1 LKFLG
6 CKRKTLGLGALVL
19 SILVLVRPGAG
30 KLQSRVVRSMTVAL
44 GRKVDVG
51 SVTLRLFPLPSF
63 ELENVRVQE
72 DPAFSAEPM
81 VRSGDVSAALRL
93 SSLLRGRLEISR
105 LSFSEPSLNLVRNT
119 DGHWNLEDLLQR
131 AASVSVGPTASRKL
145 QPRPSFPYIEAKGA
159 RINIKLGP
167 EKMPYALSDA
177 DFSLWQDSENSWGVR
192 LRAQPFRSDSNLSD
206 TGILRIEGSWLR
218 AQSFEITPVQFRI
231 EWDRAQLG
239 QATKLFWGDDKGWR
253 GAITI
258 SAIVAGTPEKLML
271 DAQSSIQDFHR
282 YDISSDALTLRAHC
296 RGRYSSTDRTVSQLA
311 CRTPVKD
318 GFIDVAGTF
327 AAKLASPTYELHVS
341 AQNLPL
347 QSVVEFA
354 RHTKKNISDDLQASG
369 SLDANFRLE
378 HALGAAPLW
387 RGEGEAT
394 GVHLQSK
401 LASADLTLDHVPFTL
416 SSGTQPATVKR
427 QRRSTDPVSQPH
439 IEIGPLVVATGRS
452 IPAAVRGDIFRAGYD
467 FLVQGEVE
475 IQSLLQVARI
485 AGFSILHPAVTGP
498 ARVDLR
504 IEGPWAG
511 FRAPVLTGKVQLHSA
526 QATVRGLRTP
536 LEISSA
542 NLLLTPEDVQ
552 VQDFAAAVAH
562 SLWRGSVSV
571 PRRCEQAGT
580 CPVRFD
586 IHANEISLAEVN
598 RLLNPGLLK
607 RPWYGFFSSAA
618 SSAGSYLGSL
628 YAEGKLSTSHLLF
641 HHLTAER
648 VSAEVELEHGKLR
661 LSNLRGEV
669 LGGKHIGE
677 WNADFTKRP
686 PIYNGRGTL
695 SGIVLEQLAEHMH
708 DGWVTGIASATYE
721 GTASGWT
728 ADNLF
733 NSGIGSIEA
742 EIFDGLLP
750 HLRLVGD
757 TDPIHVNHLAGGLV
771 FQDGQF
777 QLKQIKLQTS
787 ESTYQV
793 SGTASLKRMLDLRF
807 MREGASGFR
816 VTGTLDQPH
825 VTVTTTPETQAAL
838 KP

>member
-1 LKFLG
+1 
-6 CKRKTLGLGALVL
+6 
-19 SILVLVRPGAG
+19 
-30 KLQSRVVRSMTVAL
+30 MTVAL

-63 ELENVRVQE
+63 DLQNVRVQE

-105 LSFSEPSLNLVRNT
+105 LSFSEPSLNLVRNS

-131 AASVSVGPTASRKL
+131 AARVSVGPTARRKL

-167 EKMPYALSDA
+167 EKTPYALSDA
-177 DFSLWQDSENSWGVR
+177 DFSLWQDSENTWGVR

-206 TGILRIEGSWLR
+206 TGILRIEGSWQR
-218 AQSFEITPVQFRI
+218 AQSLQITPVQFRI
-231 EWDRAQLG
+231 EWDQAQLG
-239 QATKLFWGDDKGWR
+239 QATKFFWGDDKGWR

-258 SAIVAGTPEKLML
+258 STLVAGTPEKLIL

-296 RGRYSSTDRTVSQLA
+296 RGRYSSTDQTISQLA
-311 CRTPVKD
+311 CRAPVRD

-327 AAKLASPTYELHVS
+327 AAKLASPSYELRIS

-354 RHTKKNISDDLQASG
+354 RHTKKNISDDLLASG
-369 SLDANFRLE
+369 RLDANFRLE
-378 HALGAAPLW
+378 HALGAAPVW

-394 GVHLQSK
+394 GVRLQSK
-401 LASADLTLDHVPFTL
+401 LASADLTLDNVPFTV

-427 QRRSTDPVSQPH
+427 QRRSTDSVLQPH
-439 IEIGPLVVATGRS
+439 IEIGPPVLATGRS

-467 FLVQGEVE
+467 FLIQGE
-475 IQSLLQVARI
+475 IQIQHLLQVARTV
-485 AGFSILHPAVTGP
+485 GLSISHPAVTGP

-504 IEGPWAG
+504 IEGAWAG
-511 FRAPVLTGKVQLHSA
+511 FRAPILTGKVQLHSA
-526 QATVRGLRTP
+526 QASVRGLRTP
-536 LEISSA
+536 LEITSA

-552 VQDFAAAVAH
+552 VQDFAATVAH
-562 SLWRGSVSV
+562 SLWRGSVSL
-571 PRRCEQAGT
+571 PRRCEQAAT

-598 RLLNPGLLK
+598 RLLNPRLLT

-618 SSAGSYLGSL
+618 ASGGSYLGTL
-628 YAEGKLSTSHLLF
+628 YAEGELSTSHLLF
-641 HHLTAER
+641 HHLTANR
-648 VSAEVELEHGKLR
+648 VSADVELQRGKLR

-677 WNADFTKRP
+677 WSADFTQRP
-686 PIYNGRGTL
+686 PIYNGSGTL
-695 SGIVLEQLAEHMH
+695 SGIVLEQLGEHMH
-708 DGWVTGIASATYE
+708 DGWVTGIANATYQ

-733 NSGIGSIEA
+733 NSGIGSIDA
-742 EIFDGLLP
+742 EVFNGQLP
-750 HLRLVGD
+750 HLRLAGD
-757 TDPIHVNHLAGGLV
+757 TDPIHVNHFAGRLV

-777 QLKQIKLQTS
+777 QLKQVKLQTS

-793 SGTASLKRMLDLRF
+793 SGTASLKRILDLRL
-807 MREGASGFR
+807 MREGAAGFR

-825 VTVTTTPETQAAL
+825 VTVTATPETQAAL